1 MIDFEYFISHNIN
14 FLTTFSLHF
23 HIEISIKFVFKL
35 HNSLNPH
42 ISRAKCEYTTNLP
55 SLKVYFQDCAQENT
69 MQYSKKSVKQ
79 EYKTSTAAVNS
90 RHLKVEVAN

>member
-1 MIDFEYFISHNIN
+1 MIDFEYFISYNIN
-14 FLTTFSLHF
+14 FLTTFSLYF
-23 HIEISIKFVFKL
+23 HIEDFIKFVFKL
-35 HNSLNPH
+35 HNSLTPR

-55 SLKVYFQDCAQENT
+55 SLEVYFQDCAQEST